1 MMPLLVSALMWL
13 LVASLLILRRGREE
27 RTITYAAL
35 TIAIAQTLSI
45 DAVYEALDR
54 LVGGTN
60 ILNLLADLAL
70 MIGVFFLGRG
80 VAKASKPQPR
90 AVRLA
95 LGRSTL
101 ATALVFVIVAF
112 VLIDLGGTTTTFML
126 DLGDQPAAAAYSTI
140 QFLYYG
146 SVLTAMAVLAFR
158 QLQIS
163 QGIQLLPP
171 ASLLIGS
178 IFGVMLTATV
188 ITMNL
193 AHVANS
199 LDVMTAVSVAY
210 GPLYLLTFLFLCLG
224 FASQPAVRTLQAR
237 SRERETRVLVR
248 QLEPIWTEATRVRP
262 GISQNEDV
270 AFHNDEPETRLH
282 RQVVEIR
289 DAMIDTR
296 VSFDVS
302 EPERELIERA
312 ERHLLGARPTDP
324 ATVASPTSAAE
335 RQNQP

>member
-1 MMPLLVSALMWL
+1 MIPLLVSALMWL

-54 LVGGTN
+54 LVGGIN
-60 ILNLLADLAL
+60 NLNLVADLAL

-80 VAKASKPQPR
+80 VAKASNPQPW

-101 ATALVFVIVAF
+101 ATALVCVIVAF
-112 VLIDLGGTTTTFML
+112 ALIDLGGTTTTFML
-126 DLGDQPAAAAYSTI
+126 DLGDQPAAGAYSTI

-146 SVLTAMAVLAFR
+146 SVLTAMAVLALR

-163 QGIQLLPP
+163 HGIQLLPP

-188 ITMNL
+188 ITMNI
-193 AHVANS
+193 AHVASN
-199 LDVMTAVSVAY
+199 LDLMTAVSSAY
-210 GPLYLLTFLFLCLG
+210 GPLYLLTFFFLCLG
-224 FASQPAVRTLQAR
+224 FAGQPTVRTLQAR
-237 SRERETRVLVR
+237 SRERKTRMLVS
-248 QLEPIWTEATRVRP
+248 QLQPIWVEATRVRP

-270 AFHNDEPETRLH
+270 AILADKSETRLH

-302 EPERELIERA
+302 EQDRELLDRA
-312 ERHLLGARPTDP
+312 ECHLLGVVPIDP
-324 ATVASPTSAAE
+324 ATVASTASTRE
-335 RQNQP
+335 RQKQR